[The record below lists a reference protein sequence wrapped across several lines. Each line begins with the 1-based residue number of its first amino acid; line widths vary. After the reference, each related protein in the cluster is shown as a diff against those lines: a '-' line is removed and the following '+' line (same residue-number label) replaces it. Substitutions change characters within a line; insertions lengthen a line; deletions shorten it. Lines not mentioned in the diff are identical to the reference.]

1 MPLIQCPDCEKSVS
15 DKAQHCIHC
24 GCPMQSHSSTS
35 EAPVAATPYPS
46 LELTSQHAVSPA
58 RPASQR
64 CPKCGGTAFK
74 KFSLIYEEQRSTG
87 TAKSSTL
94 GVGMSSGGAIG
105 VGGASTST
113 NSVMLTDLARRVAPP
128 VNSNDSILPLVF
140 LISVGTGILMGLAAG
155 LLWGAV
161 IFLLIMVFV
170 VSVVHAK
177 YGNFGGPR
185 ETAAKS
191 AYEAAC
197 EQWHKQFLCLQ
208 CGSSVMLDSNGNSQ
222 NKGYAG

>member
-46 LELTSQHAVSPA
+46 LELTARHAVTSG

-64 CPKCGGTAFK
+64 CPKCGGSAFK
-74 KFSLIYEEQRSTG
+74 KVSFIYEEQRSTG

-94 GVGMSSGGAIG
+94 GVGIGSSGAIG

-113 NSVMLTDLARRVAPP
+113 HSVSVTDLARRVAPP
-128 VNSNDSILPLVF
+128 AEQHPSGDLAGVGGVIIGLVIG
-140 LISVGTGILMGLAAG
+140 LIGGSFVLGLFAAAIGGILLHS
-155 LLWGAV
+155 
-161 IFLLIMVFV
+161 FLT
-170 VSVVHAK
+170 AK
-177 YGNFGGPR
+177 YGPKMKADYEG
-185 ETAAKS
+185 
-191 AYEAAC
+191 AYTK
-197 EQWHKQFLCLQ
+197 WDKQFLCLQ
-208 CGSSVMLDSNGNSQ
+208 CGNSVVLDSTGEIQSQ
-222 NKGYAG
+222 VEADDRLSAG